1 MTWGCVAL
9 LSDSRRRFK
18 NMKLKNR
25 NNWNEE
31 NFIFDRYR
39 RSQKR
44 SVICDSIFS
53 RFCCRRFVFKIR
65 DRFVWRLWQ
74 LCCFFRRKPR
84 TRPLKSFEA
93 NTFKHFFE
101 ISNGTKQN
109 VETERERERERERG
123 TLKVCSFTL
132 LTLPL
137 SFSHF
142 DFVYFLSLS
151 FTQSCLRCPC

>member
-101 ISNGTKQN
+101 ISECTLTLEL
-109 VETERERERERERG
+109 VEIILQFFRQIWRWRRRRRSTRRLPVKSNERFKNI
-123 TLKVCSFTL
+123 LKVIFT
-132 LTLPL
+132 
-137 SFSHF
+137 
-142 DFVYFLSLS
+142 
-151 FTQSCLRCPC
+151 